1 MHATPRTVLVTL
13 LTAAILASLAVVWQ
27 SRILLAVRNQ
37 AETAATS
44 ESPAVDLRQA
54 PDTST
59 DPARLELLRLRNE
72 VRQLRDRTSTLA
84 QARAENDRLK
94 REISLQTN
102 PPVPLE
108 QFTAR
113 EALVDAGLSSPSAA
127 IQSFF
132 RAMRDGDMPRLM
144 QCVTPHFLDRQ
155 GLSKIIPEE
164 LQAYGD
170 RLREPMQDFRDFR
183 VVDQRQVSPDEA
195 LVRLQSSRSKS
206 PAEMRLKR
214 INEEWKVDE
223 PF

>member
-13 LTAAILASLAVVWQ
+13 FTAAILASLAVVRQ

-37 AETAATS
+37 GETAATS
-44 ESPAVDLRQA
+44 ESPAVDASLT

-72 VRQLRDRTSTLA
+72 VRQLRERTSTLA

-102 PPVPLE
+102 PPVPLD
-108 QFTAR
+108 QFTAK

-164 LQAYGD
+164 LQAYGE